1 MAKTKHGI
9 APRHLDT
16 LLNVGAVGG
25 LTDAQLLE
33 LFTTGRDETAEVAF
47 TVLVDRHGPMVLRV
61 CQAVLRDSH
70 DAQDAFQATFLVLVK
85 KARGL
90 WLRESLGPWL
100 HQVAHRIASG
110 LRLAKARRRRHE
122 KQAASFSGDYSA
134 ASSPDDLGEVLHREV
149 SRLPER
155 YRAAVVLCLL
165 EGLTPEQAAHQ
176 LGWPAGTVHSR
187 LARGR
192 ERLRGR
198 LTRQGLAPAVA
209 GLGLLRATEPAATVP
224 PALVAATGRAASRVI
239 AGEMMG
245 ALVSNSVAALTKGA
259 LRTKMMTKLMIA
271 AGATLALGVAITG
284 AGALG
289 YIAPGQDDPSSPQ
302 RQQKAQGEPSPKS
315 GPVNAQ
321 SQAAPAVGGKGDITQ
336 AKPSLPVAK
345 VTKEALV
352 RESQALFL
360 AISPNGKTLAASCTD
375 SSVQLLDARTGEKR
389 VALAGSI
396 RGYIRGLAFTPD
408 GKTIAGTGD
417 DNQLRLW
424 DVDSGQLMKALPAFG
439 NLEHADLR
447 PGANSL
453 AISPDGSLIAVGGTG
468 STDNA
473 NMKHWDDTSFFDIR
487 VLDAKTG
494 ELVWSH
500 FGRRGY
506 MDQLAF
512 SPDGQTLASATH
524 GEIRLWDAR
533 AGDLKQT
540 LKPVVKSGTIWTLAF
555 SPDNKLLAGYG
566 NARVP
571 GGVGCLLTL
580 WDVRTGAIVRSI
592 DAGPAAGA
600 TAPGTLA
607 FSPDSKTVASGGHG
621 SKEGRISIGGR
632 VIGRGSKVI
641 NYVKLWNVATGA
653 LLWTSAEG
661 DLGLV
666 TSIVFSPDGTSIY
679 CCDSSATTRIDAQ
692 TGQTRQDLMKAT
704 DGPPR

>member
-1 MAKTKHGI
+1 MAKAMHGI
-9 APRHLDT
+9 ALRHLDT
-16 LLNVGAVGG
+16 LLSVGAVGG

-33 LFTTGRDETAEVAF
+33 LFTTGRDETAELAF
-47 TVLVDRHGPMVLRV
+47 TALVDRHGPMVLRV
-61 CQAVLRDSH
+61 CQAVLGDAH
-70 DAQDAFQATFLVLVK
+70 DAQDAFQASFLVLVK

-90 WLRESLGPWL
+90 SVRESLGPWL
-100 HQVAHRIASG
+100 HEVAHRIASG
-110 LRLAKARRRRHE
+110 VRLAKARRRRHE
-122 KQAASFSGDYSA
+122 KQAAALSA
-134 ASSPDDLGEVLHREV
+134 DLAAGSNPDDLGEVLHREV

-165 EGLTPEQAAHQ
+165 EGLTPEQAARQ

-198 LTRQGLAPAVA
+198 LTRQGLAPAIV
-209 GLGLLRATEPAATVP
+209 GLGLLPAAEVSATLP
-224 PALVAATGRAASRVI
+224 PALIAATGRAASRVI
-239 AGEMMG
+239 AGEMMDVI
-245 ALVSNSVAALTKGA
+245 VSNSVAALTKGA
-259 LRTKMMTKLMIA
+259 LRTKMMSKLML
-271 AGATLALGVAITG
+271 AGAAMLALGVAF
-284 AGALG
+284 AGPGTLG
-289 YIAPGQDDPSSPQ
+289 YIGPGRDDASSPPGQ
-302 RQQKAQGEPSPKS
+302 QKVQGEPSPKS
-315 GPVNAQ
+315 IPVNAQ
-321 SQAAPAVGGKGDITQ
+321 ALETPADGGQGDTIQ
-336 AKPSLPVAK
+336 AKRSLPVAK
-345 VTKEALV
+345 SAKQALA
-352 RESQALFL
+352 RDSQALFL
-360 AISPNGKTLAASCTD
+360 AISPDGKTLAASCTN
-375 SSVQLLDARTGEKR
+375 SSIQLLDARTGEKR

-396 RGYIRGLAFTPD
+396 RGYIRALTFTPD

-424 DVDSGQLMKALPAFG
+424 DVASGQLINAIPALR
-439 NLEHADLR
+439 NLEHAPLK
-447 PGANSL
+447 PGANAL
-453 AISPDGSLIAVGGTG
+453 AISPDGSLIAVGGAG
-468 STDNA
+468 YTDNA
-473 NMKHWDDTSFFDIR
+473 NMKHRGDTSYFDVR
-487 VLDAKTG
+487 VLDAKTA

-512 SPDGQTLASATH
+512 SPDGNTLASATH

-533 AGDLKQT
+533 SGDLKQT
-540 LKPVVKSGTIWTLAF
+540 LKTVVKSGTIWTLAF

-566 NARVP
+566 NAQVP

-580 WDVRTGAIVRSI
+580 WDVRSGAIVRSI

-607 FSPDSKTVASGGHG
+607 FSPDGKTVASGGHG
-621 SKEGRISIGGR
+621 IKEGLISMGGGP
-632 VIGRGSKVI
+632 IYRGAKVI

-679 CCDSSATTRIDAQ
+679 CCDSSATTRIDAG
-692 TGQTRQDLMKAT
+692 TGQTRRDLMKAT